1 MYVQTISQK
10 VAGLRLHCESIP
22 RRERSILLLLQNIV
36 LIFNIYVRS
45 KTKYIFFLYLAT
57 RIQIYARKKLF
68 KNIQLHAVCIC
79 QTRTKIPKFHVLD
92 NRTVIYMSLMR
103 PKTFLSPSHILGI
116 SISSTTRVFLP
127 SRR

>member
-22 RRERSILLLLQNIV
+22 RRERSILLCCCKILSLYIKYLYEVRQSIFFSLSCYSYTNICAQKS
-36 LIFNIYVRS
+36 IQ
-45 KTKYIFFLYLAT
+45 KYI
-57 RIQIYARKKLF
+57 
-68 KNIQLHAVCIC
+68 HAVCIC

-92 NRTVIYMSLMR
+92 NGTVIYMSLMR
-103 PKTFLSPSHILGI
+103 PKTFLPPSHILGI
-116 SISSTTRVFLP
+116 SISSTTRIFLP